1 MLVFNFSCV
10 LRTSSHVS
18 ATQPDVP
25 GAHLDTL
32 GTPVSWGRDSHLT
45 SKFPRLQYVFDPPG
59 LNLQGLISLQPRAQM
74 YRRVLAAA

>member
-1 MLVFNFSCV
+1 MLVFNFSRV

-59 LNLQGLISLQPRAQM
+59 LNLQGLM
-74 YRRVLAAA
+74 